1 MSVRMSMTDALLQSL
16 ESLVAAKR
24 QRLTITRS
32 PRSREVLKREI
43 QMLRHQIDSLRTVP
57 KT

>member
-1 MSVRMSMTDALLQSL
+1 MTTALLTSL

-24 QRLTITRS
+24 QRLAITRS

-43 QMLRHQIDSLRTVP
+43 QMLRRQIDALRATQ
-57 KT
+57 KA

>member
-1 MSVRMSMTDALLQSL
+1 MTDALLQSL
-16 ESLVAAKR
+16 ESLVAVKR